1 MAATQSRD
9 WASFGVSLPST
20 ALGRHLQAAMP
31 FLSEENHKSQGTVLI
46 PDAQGPIPFLG
57 SVPLVDPELP
67 SQSLQRL
74 ARQYGEIYRFV
85 IPGRQSP
92 ILVSTH
98 ALVNELCD
106 EKRFKKKVAAA
117 LLGLREAIHDGLF
130 TAHNDEP
137 NWGIAHRILMPAFGP
152 MAIKGMFDEMHDVAS
167 QMILKWARH
176 GSTTPIMVSDDF
188 TRLTLDTI
196 ALCSMGYR
204 FNSFYHDSM
213 HEFIEAM
220 TCWMKESGNKTR
232 RLLPDVFYRT
242 TDRKWHDDAEILR
255 RTADE
260 VLKARKENPS
270 GRKDLLTAMIEG
282 VDPKTGGKLSD
293 SSIIDN
299 LITFLIAG
307 HETTSGMLSFAF
319 YLLLKNPTAYRKAQ
333 QEIDDLCGRE
343 PITVEHL
350 SKMPY
355 ITAVLRETLRLY
367 STIPAFVVEAIE
379 DTVVGGKYAI
389 PKNHPIFLMIAE
401 SHRDPKVY
409 GDDAQEFKPE
419 RMLDG
424 QFERR
429 NREFPNSWKPFGNGM
444 RGCIGRAFAW
454 QEALLI
460 TAMLLQNFNF
470 VMHDPA
476 YQLSIKE
483 NLTLKPDNFYMRAI
497 LRHGMSPTEL
507 ERSISGVAPTGN
519 KTPPRNATRTSSP
532 DPEDGGIPMSIYYG
546 SNSGTCESLAH
557 KLAVDASAQGFKAET
572 VDVLDA
578 ANQKLPAG
586 NRGPV
591 VLITASYEG
600 LPPDN
605 AKHFVEWLENLKG
618 GDELVDTSYAVFG
631 CGHQDWTKT
640 FHRIPKLV
648 DEKLA
653 EHGAVRLAPLGL
665 SNAAH
670 GDMFVDFETWE
681 FEILWPALADRY
693 KTGAGRQDAAATDL
707 TVALS
712 QLSVEVSHPRA
723 ADLRQDVGEA
733 VVVAARDLTAPGA
746 PPKRHMEIRLPK
758 TGGRV
763 HYSAG
768 DYLAVL
774 PVNPKSTVERAMRRF
789 GLAWDAHV
797 TIRSGGRT
805 TLPTGAPVS
814 AREVLS
820 SYVELTQPATKR
832 GIAVLAGAVTGGPA
846 AEQEQ
851 TKAALLDLAGD
862 SYAVEVSAKRV
873 GVLDLLERFP
883 ACAVPFGTFLALLPP
898 MRVRQYSI
906 SSSPLWNDE
915 HATLTYS
922 VLSAPSLADP
932 ARTHVGVASSY
943 LAGLGEGDHLHV
955 ALRPSH
961 VAFRLPSPETPVVC
975 ICAGSGMAPFRA
987 FAQER
992 AALVGAGRK
1001 VAPLLLF
1008 FGCREPGVDDLYRE
1022 ELEGWEAKGVLSV
1035 RRAYS
1040 RRTEQSEGCRYVQ
1053 DRLLKNRAEVKSLW
1067 SQDAKVF
1074 VCGSR
1079 EVAEGVKEAM
1089 FKVVAGKEGS
1099 SEEVQ
1104 AWYEEVRNVRYASD
1118 IFD

>member
-1 MAATQSRD
+1 M
-9 WASFGVSLPST
+9 
-20 ALGRHLQAAMP
+20 
-31 FLSEENHKSQGTVLI
+31 
-46 PDAQGPIPFLG
+46 
-57 SVPLVDPELP
+57 
-67 SQSLQRL
+67 
-74 ARQYGEIYRFV
+74 
-85 IPGRQSP
+85 
-92 ILVSTH
+92 
-98 ALVNELCD
+98 
-106 EKRFKKKVAAA
+106 
-117 LLGLREAIHDGLF
+117 LL
-130 TAHNDEP
+130 
-137 NWGIAHRILMPAFGP
+137 
-152 MAIKGMFDEMHDVAS
+152 
-167 QMILKWARH
+167 
-176 GSTTPIMVSDDF
+176 
-188 TRLTLDTI
+188 
-196 ALCSMGYR
+196 
-204 FNSFYHDSM
+204 
-213 HEFIEAM
+213 
-220 TCWMKESGNKTR
+220 
-232 RLLPDVFYRT
+232 
-242 TDRKWHDDAEILR
+242 
-255 RTADE
+255 
-260 VLKARKENPS
+260 
-270 GRKDLLTAMIEG
+270 
-282 VDPKTGGKLSD
+282 
-293 SSIIDN
+293 
-299 LITFLIAG
+299 
-307 HETTSGMLSFAF
+307 
-319 YLLLKNPTAYRKAQ
+319 
-333 QEIDDLCGRE
+333 
-343 PITVEHL
+343 
-350 SKMPY
+350 
-355 ITAVLRETLRLY
+355 
-367 STIPAFVVEAIE
+367 
-379 DTVVGGKYAI
+379 
-389 PKNHPIFLMIAE
+389 E

-409 GDDAQEFKPE
+409 GDDAEEFKPE
-419 RMLDG
+419 RMLDE

-429 NREFPNSWKPFGNGM
+429 NCEFPNCWKPFGNGM

-483 NLTLKPDNFYMRAI
+483 NLTMKPDNFYMRAI
-497 LRHGMSPTEL
+497 LRHNMSPTEL

-519 KTPPRNATRTSSP
+519 RTPPRNATRTSSP
-532 DPEDGGIPMSIYYG
+532 DPKDGGVPMSIYYG

-557 KLAVDASAQGFKAET
+557 KLAADASAQGFKAET

-586 NRGPV
+586 NKGPV

-618 GDELVDTSYAVFG
+618 AEELADTSYAVFG
-631 CGHQDWTKT
+631 CGHHDWTKT

-653 EHGAVRLAPLGL
+653 EHGAVRLAPLGV
-665 SNAAH
+665 SDAAQ

-681 FEILWPALADRY
+681 FDTLWPALADRY
-693 KTGAGRQDAAATDL
+693 KTGAEKKQDAAATDL
-707 TVALS
+707 TAALS

-758 TGGRV
+758 TGGRA

-789 GLAWDAHV
+789 GLAWDAYV
-797 TIRSGGRT
+797 TIHSGGRT
-805 TLPTGAPVS
+805 TLPTGTPVS

-832 GIAVLAGAVTGGPA
+832 GIAVLAEAVSDAA
-846 AEQEQ
+846 AEQA
-851 TKAALLDLAGD
+851 KSALLDLAGE
-862 SYAVEVSAKRV
+862 SYAAEVSAKRV
-873 GVLDLLERFP
+873 SILDLLERFP

-932 ARTHVGVASSY
+932 ARTHIGVASSY

-961 VAFRLPSPETPVVC
+961 VAFRLSPPETPVICV
-975 ICAGSGMAPFRA
+975 CAGSGMAPFRA

-1022 ELEGWEAKGVLSV
+1022 ELEGWEVRGVLSV

-1040 RRTEQSEGCRYVQ
+1040 RRAEESEGCRYVQ
-1053 DRLLKNRAEVKSLW
+1053 DRLLKDRAEVRGLW
-1067 SQDAKVF
+1067 SQGAKVF

-1089 FKVVAGKEGS
+1089 FKIVAEKEEGT
-1099 SEEVQ
+1099 SEEIQ
-1104 AWYEEVRNVRYASD
+1104 AWYEGVRNVRYASD
-1118 IFD
+1118 VFD

>member
-1 MAATQSRD
+1 MPATQSQHR
-9 WASFGVSLPST
+9 ASFGASPSSI
-20 ALGRHLQAAMP
+20 ALGRHLQVAMP
-31 FLSEENHKSQGTVLI
+31 FLVEESQKSHGTVPI

-57 SVPLVDPELP
+57 SVPLIDTELP
-67 SQSLQRL
+67 SQSLQIL
-74 ARQYGEIYRFV
+74 ARQYGEIYRFL
-85 IPGRQSP
+85 IPGRPSL
-92 ILVSTH
+92 ILVSSYE
-98 ALVNELCD
+98 LVNELCD

-117 LLGLREAIHDGLF
+117 LQGLRECVHDGLF

-167 QMILKWARH
+167 QMVLKWARH
-176 GSTTPIMVSDDF
+176 GSTTPIMASDDF

-204 FNSFYHDSM
+204 FNSFYHDNM

-220 TCWMKESGNKTR
+220 TCWLKEAGNKTR

-242 TDRKWHDDAEILR
+242 IDKKWNDDAEILR

-260 VLKARKENPS
+260 VLRARKENPS
-270 GRKDLLTAMIEG
+270 GRKDLLSAMMEG

-293 SSIIDN
+293 SSITDN

-307 HETTSGMLSFAF
+307 HETTSGLLSFAF

-333 QEIDDLCGRE
+333 QEVDDLCGRE

-355 ITAVLRETLRLY
+355 ITAVLRETLRLH

-379 DTVVGGKYAI
+379 DTVIGGKYAV
-389 PKNHPIFLMIAE
+389 PKDQAIFLMLLE

-409 GDDAQEFKPE
+409 GDDAEEFKPE
-419 RMLDG
+419 RMLDE

-429 NREFPNSWKPFGNGM
+429 NCEFPNCWKPFGNGM

-483 NLTLKPDNFYMRAI
+483 NLTMKPDNFYMRAI
-497 LRHGMSPTEL
+497 LRHNMSPTEL

-519 KTPPRNATRTSSP
+519 RTPPRNATRTSSP
-532 DPEDGGIPMSIYYG
+532 DPKDGGVPMSVYYG

-557 KLAVDASAQGFKAET
+557 KLAADASAQGFKAET

-586 NRGPV
+586 NKGPV

-618 GDELVDTSYAVFG
+618 AEELADTSYAVFG
-631 CGHQDWTKT
+631 CGHHDWTKT

-653 EHGAVRLAPLGL
+653 EHGAVRLAPLGV
-665 SNAAH
+665 SDAAQ

-681 FEILWPALADRY
+681 FDTLWPALAGRY
-693 KTGAGRQDAAATDL
+693 KTGAEKKQDAAATDL
-707 TVALS
+707 TAALS
-712 QLSVEVSHPRA
+712 QLSIEVSHPRA

-758 TGGRV
+758 TGGRA

-789 GLAWDAHV
+789 GLAWDAYV
-797 TIRSGGRT
+797 TIHSGGRT
-805 TLPTGAPVS
+805 TLPTGTPVS

-832 GIAVLAGAVTGGPA
+832 GIAVLAEAVSDAA
-846 AEQEQ
+846 AEQA
-851 TKAALLDLAGD
+851 KSALLDLAGE
-862 SYAVEVSAKRV
+862 SYAAEVSAKRV
-873 GVLDLLERFP
+873 SILDLLERFP

-932 ARTHVGVASSY
+932 ARTHIGVASSY

-961 VAFRLPSPETPVVC
+961 VAFRLSPPETPVICV
-975 ICAGSGMAPFRA
+975 CAGSGMAPFRA

-1022 ELEGWEAKGVLSV
+1022 ELEGWEVRGVLSV

-1040 RRTEQSEGCRYVQ
+1040 RRMEESEGCRYVQ
-1053 DRLLKNRAEVKSLW
+1053 DRLLKDRAEVRGLW
-1067 SQDAKVF
+1067 SQGAKVF

-1089 FKVVAGKEGS
+1089 FKIVAEKEEGT
-1099 SEEVQ
+1099 SEEIQ
-1104 AWYEEVRNVRYASD
+1104 AWYEGVRNVRYASD
-1118 IFD
+1118 VFD